1 MCHFKKM
8 PSAALHAPKHTG
20 KLSVQRMKLQ
30 DLRAL

>member
-8 PSAALHAPKHTG
+8 PSATNHAPKHTG
-20 KLSVQRMKLQ
+20 KLSVQRMTLQ